1 MHYALR
7 KFLAIIEISDMGYNE
22 TAYFLFL
29 FPTLAASAQTVRKE
43 RGGSYTISR
52 PRAAARARNCGRSI
66 ITTIRYAAERH
77 THAAAMLSF
86 RFPFLP

>member
-1 MHYALR
+1 
-7 KFLAIIEISDMGYNE
+7 MGYHSD
-22 TAYFLFL
+22 AYFLFL

-52 PRAAARARNCGRSI
+52 PRAAAHAGNHGRLVNK
-66 ITTIRYAAERH
+66 TIRYVAERH
-77 THAAAMLSF
+77 ARGAAMLSF

>member
-1 MHYALR
+1 
-7 KFLAIIEISDMGYNE
+7 MGYNE

-52 PRAAARARNCGRSI
+52 PRAAVQARICGRS
-66 ITTIRYAAERH
+66 TVATIRYAAERH
-77 THAAAMLSF
+77 TQGAAMLSF